1 MNSLVGRLVKRGVVG
16 AIGQRWEA
24 VTPRP
29 DGSVLVIE
37 IAKRLNDAE
46 TMVKPAVRPRGTDGL
61 VPTRA
66 LCTFYD
72 KYRGRMIE
80 DVATIDAI
88 VKQGVAQKQTQ
99 DLLRSAITE
108 EELLTGQ
115 W

>member
-46 TMVKPAVRPRGTDGL
+46 TMIKPAVRPRGTDGL
-61 VPTRA
+61 VPTRVA
-66 LCTFYD
+66 SWFVVPTDGRAGWVLRD
-72 KYRGRMIE
+72 SILRKKYRLVAELEVGRE
-80 DVATIDAI
+80 R
-88 VKQGVAQKQTQ
+88 G
-99 DLLRSAITE
+99 TE
-108 EELLTGQ
+108 VSD
-115 W
+115 